1 MGSRAPGRRF
11 GRASAESVAGCLLLS
26 LSVATAALAS
36 ALHWSIEPTRVPAGT
51 RAAVLSAVSCPSR
64 TACTAVGYAT
74 GRGGVGVTLAE
85 QRTGSRWSLQR
96 TPPLSGVRAAL
107 LFGVSCRSAT
117 ACTAVG
123 SATGSSG
130 RTRPLA
136 ERWDGSSW
144 SVQRTPALS
153 EAVGY
158 LAGVSC
164 GSVSL
169 CVAVGYAGNR
179 PGTTGVALAQ
189 RWNGHRWAVQRTV
202 RPAGARA
209 SFLSGVSCTGPRTCT
224 AVGFS
229 NEANGTQ
236 APLAE
241 RWNGRRWSLEP
252 MSRVPGQLDTQ
263 LAGVACA
270 GERSCTAVGF
280 FTNVTGIDVMLAEH
294 LERNAMGSA
303 EAAVPRGSEA
313 RPVLR
318 RIVSLRGVVHG
329 GRRVQR
335 RAGRRRDP
343 GRALQRRELD
353 DRANTH
359 AAGISSRSLGGVSCV
374 SARTCTAVGNSSDWP
389 LVVAQS
395 SSSRRATV
403 PATRRTISVGA
414 VIRAGEGSAAAR
426 APIRLR
432 SSRARLPAT
441 TVLPARPPRAHA
453 YG

>member
-1 MGSRAPGRRF
+1 
-11 GRASAESVAGCLLLS
+11 VLS
-26 LSVATAALAS
+26 LSLSLATAAPAS
-36 ALHWSIEPTRVPAGT
+36 AVHWSMEPTGVPAGT
-51 RAAVLSAVSCPSR
+51 RAAVLNAVSCPR
-64 TACTAVGYAT
+64 IACTAVGYVT
-74 GRGGVGVTLAE
+74 GRGGVGATLAE
-85 QRTGSRWSLQR
+85 QRTGSRWSLQP
-96 TPPLSGVRAAL
+96 TPLLSGARAAL
-107 LFGVSCRSAT
+107 LFGVSCHSAT

-130 RTRPLA
+130 RTRPLT
-136 ERWDGSSW
+136 ERLDGSSW
-144 SVQRTPALS
+144 SVQRTPLLS
-153 EAVGY
+153 AAVAY

-164 GSVSL
+164 GSVDV

-179 PGTTGVALAQ
+179 PGTAGVALAQ
-189 RWNGHRWAVQRTV
+189 RWDGHRWAVQRTV

-241 RWNGRRWSLEP
+241 RWNGRQWSLEP
-252 MSRVPGQLDTQ
+252 MPHVPGQLDTQ

-280 FTNVTGIDVMLAEH
+280 FTNVTGVDVMLAEH
-294 LERNAMGSA
+294 WNGTRWAQQRPRY
-303 EAAVPRGSEA
+303 PRGA
-313 RPVLR
+313 RHVR
-318 RIVSLRGVVHG
+318 FSAVSCPSAASCTAVGVFNDPQGADAILAERSNG
-329 GRRVQR
+329 GRWTIERT
-335 RAGRRRDP
+335 P
-343 GRALQRRELD
+343 
-353 DRANTH
+353 T
-359 AAGISSRSLGGVSCV
+359 AAGLSSRSLNGVSCV
-374 SARTCTAVGNSSDWP
+374 SARTCTAVGNSPGRP

-395 SSSRRATV
+395 SSSRSATV
-403 PATRRTISVGA
+403 PATRRTISPGA

-453 YG
+453 